1 MTLAVGIIGYPLGH
15 SISPAFQQA
24 AFDFYGMDARYMV
37 WETPPDGLAQRMQ
50 ALRIPDTLGANV
62 TVPHKEA
69 VRPYLDRL
77 ANAAQRTGAV
87 NTIVSRDGALE
98 GHNTDVTGFLRA
110 LKEDGGFDPA
120 GKRVLLLGAGG
131 AARAVA
137 YALVDAGMASIAI
150 ANRTVERAQRLVDGL
165 GNDAISEAVSL
176 ERAAL
181 ASQDGWDLI
190 VNCTSLGMLHGSG
203 EGQSPLPV
211 NIIPSNTLVYDLVY
225 NPQET
230 PLLQEA
236 RKAGARALGGLPM
249 LVYQGAE
256 AFQLWTGKEAPLK
269 VMFGAARQALET

>member
-1 MTLAVGIIGYPLGH
+1 MTLAAGIIGYPLGH

-24 AFDFYGMDARYMV
+24 AIDFYGMDARYVV
-37 WETPPDGLAQRMQ
+37 WETPTEDLPQRIQ
-50 ALRIPDTLGANV
+50 ALRAPDTLGANV

-77 ANAAQRTGAV
+77 VDAAQRTGAV

-98 GHNTDVTGFLRA
+98 GHNTDVTGFQRA

-120 GKRVLLLGAGG
+120 GKRALLLGAGG

-137 YALVDAGMASIAI
+137 YALVEAGVTSIAI
-150 ANRTVERAQRLVDGL
+150 ANRTVERAQRLVDAL
-165 GNDAISEAVSL
+165 GSDAILEAVSL

-190 VNCTSLGMLHGSG
+190 VNCTSLGMLHGLS
-203 EGQSPLPV
+203 EGQSPLHSDV
-211 NIIPSNTLVYDLVY
+211 IPSHALVYDLVY

-230 PLLQEA
+230 PLLRQA
-236 RKAGARALGGLPM
+236 REAGARTLGGLPM

-256 AFQLWTGKEAPLK
+256 SFQLWTGKEAPLK
-269 VMFGAARQALET
+269 VMFDAALRALET